1 MVFFLVLL
9 AAVTHAGWNFFAK
22 KISGNLPTFWLG
34 SMCIDLVLLPF
45 TIVIIAR
52 NGFNFQGAV
61 PILISAVFHCFYY
74 ITLFNSYKFG
84 DISAAYPISRGTG
97 VAVTAL
103 IAVFVLKDYVS
114 GLGWAGIILIVSGI
128 LTVGLSNTMTKED
141 IKSCLFAFL
150 TGLTIAGYSLAD
162 SRSAG
167 LNHPVVSLNIMS
179 ITSLILVAPVAFR
192 KGFEKTVRE
201 NRDHLPYAP
210 VIGLGSM
217 GTYLI
222 IMYAFS
228 LSSHASY
235 IVALRECSVI
245 IASIL
250 GFIVLK
256 EKPTPQKIIGII
268 FITVGLVLIKL
279 G

>member
-1 MVFFLVLL
+1 MIFFLVLL

-52 NGFNFQGAV
+52 NGFNFQGAT

-150 TGLTIAGYSLAD
+150 TGLTIAGYSVAD

-167 LNHPVVSLNIMS
+167 FNHPIVSLNVMS
-179 ITSLILVAPVAFR
+179 ITSLILVSPIAFR
-192 KGFEKTVRE
+192 KGISRTVRE
-201 NRDHLPYAP
+201 NLDHLPYAP
-210 VIGLGSM
+210 IIGLGSM

-228 LSSHASY
+228 LSNHASY

-268 FITVGLVLIKL
+268 LITVGLVLIKL